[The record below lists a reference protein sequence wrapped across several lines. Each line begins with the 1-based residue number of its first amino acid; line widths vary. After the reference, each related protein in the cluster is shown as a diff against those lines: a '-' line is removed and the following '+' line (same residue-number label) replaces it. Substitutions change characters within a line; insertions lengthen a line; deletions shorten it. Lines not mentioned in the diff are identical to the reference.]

1 MAVLVDSFEPIEID
15 ALLSQSVEVTRAN
28 INQSPNATL
37 IYPDYLCVGGSYVHG
52 ISRKQVGEILGS
64 IDKCE
69 DQLRRELAGP
79 IERLTL
85 LIEGV
90 WRPVEGGVWAYQ
102 ESEAG
107 FKRQHLYHQNWKGVC
122 AWLNQLWQLGI
133 SVIQTPNLQGT
144 ATAIVAI
151 HDANLKADGDHATF
165 RRLIKETF
173 YISEEDEKKRKL
185 MLQLMGLQANIGEE
199 IAESIAG
206 YYASIWDVCS
216 YFLELQE
223 SGRSINIPMQN
234 LPLRSGKRTIGPAA
248 VKRLREALGV

>member
-1 MAVLVDSFEPIEID
+1 MAILIDSFEPIEID
-15 ALLSQSVEVTRAN
+15 ILLQQSVEVTRAN
-28 INQSPNATL
+28 INQSPNTTL

-90 WRPVEGGVWAYQ
+90 WKPVERGVWAYK
-102 ESEAG
+102 ETEVG
-107 FKRQHLYHQNWKGVC
+107 FQRQHLYHQNWKGVC

-144 ATAIVAI
+144 AVAIVAI
-151 HDANLKADGDHATF
+151 HDANLKADADHQTF
-165 RRLIKETF
+165 KRLIKEQF
-173 YISEEDEKKRKL
+173 WISEEDEKKRKL

-199 IAESIAG
+199 IAEAIATE
-206 YYASIWDVCS
+206 YENLSLIVLKLCFEKQYD
-216 YFLELQE
+216 FLQD
-223 SGRSINIPMQN
+223 IAT
-234 LPLRSGKRTIGPAA
+234 LPLRNGKRAVGPAA
-248 VKRLREALGV
+248 TKRLREALGV